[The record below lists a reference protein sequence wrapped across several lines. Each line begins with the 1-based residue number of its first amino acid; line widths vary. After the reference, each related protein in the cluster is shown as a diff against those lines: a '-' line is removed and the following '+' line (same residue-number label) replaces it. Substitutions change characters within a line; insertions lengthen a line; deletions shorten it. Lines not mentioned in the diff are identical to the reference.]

1 MEFILEL
8 VPAVE
13 HSFYW
18 QIFKLFEATL
28 SLFFIWTNWLGSIGC
43 YLVETVLNKKEACRF
58 ENSNAVSKNLKT
70 GTVKTI
76 SSLEIWKFPQNVF
89 VLTLQFSCMVVLTQQ
104 TFVLRK
110 TSWRRLDQDEYVR
123 LSLRSSEEVLVK
135 TNISV
140 LAIRLQ
146 DVFKTSSRHLQDVL
160 PRHLQDVLQW
170 YLQDIFKKY
179 HQIKLFLLTRL
190 WEAFNTFLRG
200 FFSKDGYLQRDM
212 PR

>member
-1 MEFILEL
+1 MVLSVGFILEL
-8 VPAVE
+8 APAVE
-13 HSFYW
+13 HSFYC

-28 SLFFIWTNWLGSIGC
+28 SLSFIWTNWLGSIGC
-43 YLVETVLNKKEACRF
+43 HLVETVLNKKEACRF

-70 GTVKTI
+70 GAVKTI

-123 LSLRSSEEVLVK
+123 LNLRSSEDVLVK
-135 TNISV
+135 TN
-140 LAIRLQ
+140 IRLQ
-146 DVFKTSSRHLQDVL
+146 DVFKTSSRHLQDIL
-160 PRHLQDVLQW
+160 PRHPQDVLQW
-170 YLQDIFKKY
+170 YLQDGFKKY

-190 WEAFNTFLRG
+190 WEAFNTFLRR